1 MSAHANPAI
10 CPNSS
15 SALLFHLIPMEQE
28 QRQKHS
34 LKTSRCSVTIR
45 YLMLHQQFSRKFQ
58 KNNFQSFSQ

>member
-15 SALLFHLIPMEQE
+15 SSTPVPSHPYGTRTKQKALAQN
-28 QRQKHS
+28 
-34 LKTSRCSVTIR
+34 LKMLSHDSH
-45 YLMLHQQFSRKFQ
+45 LMLHQQFSRKFQ